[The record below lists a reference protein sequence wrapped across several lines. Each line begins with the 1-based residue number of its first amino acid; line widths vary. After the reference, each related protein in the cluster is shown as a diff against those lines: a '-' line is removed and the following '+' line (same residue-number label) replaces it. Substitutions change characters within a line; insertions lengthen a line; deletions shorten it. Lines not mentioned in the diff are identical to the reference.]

1 MINNQNVKYEI
12 HLDKVPIS
20 KHMEML
26 LKKRRFQKIKMISNG
41 DDYQI
46 LFTANKN
53 KSRIIKAASKK
64 LNLKITKIGRILPS
78 SHESSII
85 DQKGRVLR
93 VNNKGYVHRF

>member
-1 MINNQNVKYEI
+1 
-12 HLDKVPIS
+12 
-20 KHMEML
+20 
-26 LKKRRFQKIKMISNG
+26 MISNG

-53 KSRIIKAASKK
+53 KSRIIKEASKK

-85 DQKGRVLR
+85 DQKGRVLG

>member
-1 MINNQNVKYEI
+1 MEI
-12 HLDKVPIS
+12 I
-20 KHMEML
+20 
-26 LKKRRFQKIKMISNG
+26 LKKHRFQKIKMISNG

-78 SHESSII
+78 SYESSII

-93 VNNKGYVHRF
+93 VNNKGYVHQF